1 MSMSV
6 YWIHHPS
13 HTDMFTQGY
22 IGITTRFARRM
33 FEHKKLSTNKY
44 LSNAIKK
51 YGWDNLIKEVVLVA
65 DKEYCVDVE
74 TKLRS
79 GDEIGWNLVKG
90 GGIPPVNRWNKGT
103 KGLMTS
109 WLKGKKLPD
118 EIKKKVSISVKKLW
132 ENPEYR
138 QHMSNAHKGKECP
151 MKGKKH
157 SAESIAKMKISH
169 AGIPSKRKGIAISNE
184 TRQKLINTMASQ
196 SWECPHCNKTGKG
209 IHTANRWHFDKCKLK
224 GIQI

>member
-1 MSMSV
+1 MAMTV

-22 IGITTRFARRM
+22 IGITARFVRRM
-33 FEHKKLSTNKY
+33 FEHKALTTNKY

-51 YGWDNLIKEVVLVA
+51 YGWDNLVKEVILVA

-79 GDEIGWNLVKG
+79 SDEIGWNLVKG
-90 GGIPPVNRWNKGT
+90 GGIPPINTRKGYKMSVPAWNKG
-103 KGLMTS
+103 KAWS
-109 WLKGKKLPD
+109 EEQKKQ
-118 EIKKKVSISVKKLW
+118 ISGGVKKLW

-138 QHMSNAHKGKECP
+138 QHMSNAHKGQECP

-157 SAESIAKMKISH
+157 KPESILKMSLSKK
-169 AGIPSKRKGIAISNE
+169 GKPSNRKGVALSE
-184 TRQKLINTMASQ
+184 EARLKLINTMASQ
-196 SWECPHCNKTGKG
+196 SWECPHCNKIGTG

>member
-22 IGITTRFARRM
+22 IGITKNFKERMRF
-33 FEHKKLSTNKY
+33 HKMLRCNAY

-65 DKEYCVDVE
+65 DKDYCISIE

-79 GDEIGWNLVKG
+79 KDSIGWNLVKG
-90 GGIPPVNRWNKGT
+90 GGLPPINRWNKGT
-103 KGLMTS
+103 KGLMTA
-109 WLKGKKLPD
+109 WNKGKTLS
-118 EIKKKVSISVKKLW
+118 EEQKKQISNSVKQLW
-132 ENPEYR
+132 KNNKYR
-138 QHMSNAHKGKECP
+138 QHMSDVHKGKECP

-169 AGIPSKRKGIAISNE
+169 AGIPSKRKGIAISDE
-184 TRQKLINTMASQ
+184 TRQKLLNTMASQ

-209 IHTANRWHFDKCKLK
+209 IHTANRWHFNNCKLK